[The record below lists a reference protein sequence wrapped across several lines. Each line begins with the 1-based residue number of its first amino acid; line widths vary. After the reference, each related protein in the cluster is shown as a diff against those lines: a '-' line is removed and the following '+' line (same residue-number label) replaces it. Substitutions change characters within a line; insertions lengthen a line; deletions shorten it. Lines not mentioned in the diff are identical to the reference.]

1 MLRALCFDTLRE
13 LFSAIPLSIAMT
25 ACLSNNKEAIAK
37 VKRNSKSKDATRY
50 FLFMIKNSF
59 SEN

>member
-25 ACLSNNKEAIAK
+25 ACVSNNIGEIRKRLEAIG
-37 VKRNSKSKDATRY
+37 
-50 FLFMIKNSF
+50 FEI
-59 SEN
+59 